1 MIKIEQIKVDI
12 STNAIFLDG
21 DKICSFKDD
30 GRFFTAAKVVTGEG
44 WWISSFGRGLL
55 ELYSIEKRTTI
66 VLECFEDEIE
76 VNIYE
81 DC

>member
-1 MIKIEQIKVDI
+1 MEKLLYHKHE
-12 STNAIFLDG
+12 TNAVFLDG
-21 DKICSFKDD
+21 DKICSFRHD
-30 GRFFTAAKVVTGEG
+30 GRFFTAAGVIPGEG

-66 VLECFEDEIE
+66 VLECFRDDEME

-81 DC
+81 DV